1 MICSRGTNLET
12 EDINQFMRFARLLQ
26 PKQKSQSAWTPPP
39 ITAKGLSLTARRS
52 CSCGAPVYFS
62 ATGPL
67 RAQDKSKR
75 KKEFGRGQTGNRNEK
90 VKPPAELDPAPDHR
104 TIGTAQSLFT
114 THTSSPG
121 APFFQPDGT
130 HIFNKLTAFLR
141 AQYPAFGFREVL
153 TPTMYKQSLW
163 EQSGHWANYKDDMF
177 TVTRSSSHKPE
188 AVPVEFSDGRMQPKK
203 YVNEDTEPEE
213 FGLKP
218 MNCPGHCLL
227 FQSQRRSYRDLPIRY
242 ADFSPLHRNEISGAL
257 SGLTRVRR
265 FHQDDGH
272 IFCRP
277 SQVKSEISKSL
288 DFVRLVYQTLGFQD
302 YALVLSTRPKKDY
315 IGTLDEWNRAE
326 DQLKEALDASKKLW
340 STNPGDGAFYGPK
353 IDVIVRDSD
362 GKKHQTATIQ
372 LDFQLPK
379 RFSLGYEAPAPELEA
394 KGEPTTNSV
403 SRQTMGTV
411 TPVMIHRA
419 VLGSLERF
427 MALLLEHHNG
437 QLPFWLSP
445 RQVIILTVTDNSP
458 VIQFAKNLKDSLS
471 NTAEDNLPK
480 QIHCRTYT
488 VDVDD
493 SGDSISQKIVR
504 AKNKKYN
511 MICVVGERNIA
522 GTKKEGEWPTLDVD
536 VTAQPNQRK
545 TWDAIEKIRPGSQAP
560 VQKDRGVGSKFRKM
574 SPGVR
579 LRVDQCKKLM
589 RTLSEEYL

>member
-1 MICSRGTNLET
+1 
-12 EDINQFMRFARLLQ
+12 MRPARLLQ
-26 PKQKSQSAWTPPP
+26 QFQSTCTPPL
-39 ITAKGLSLTARRS
+39 ISAKGLSLTACRS
-52 CSCGAPVYFS
+52 CSCGAPVNFS

-67 RAQDKSKR
+67 RAQSEPKR
-75 KKEFGRGQTGNRNEK
+75 KSTSGRGQTGHRHEK
-90 VKPPAELDPAPDHR
+90 VQTHADVDPPSDHR

-114 THTSSPG
+114 THLSSPG

-177 TVTRSSSHKPE
+177 TVNGNSPHKPE
-188 AVPVEFSDGRMQPKK
+188 AAPVEFSDGRTQPKK
-203 YVNEDTEPEE
+203 NVNEAAEPEE

-277 SQVKSEISKSL
+277 NQVKDEISKSL
-288 DFVRLVYQTLGFQD
+288 DFVRLVYKTLGFEG
-302 YALVLSTRPKKDY
+302 YALVLSTRPENDY

-326 DQLKEALDASKKLW
+326 DQLKEALDASGKPW
-340 STNPGDGAFYGPK
+340 RMNDGDGAFYGPK
-353 IDVIVRDSD
+353 IDVIVQDSD

-379 RFSLGYEAPAPELEA
+379 RFMLGYEAPAPELEA
-394 KGEPTTNSV
+394 QGEPTLDAI
-403 SRQTMGTV
+403 SRQKIGTA

-427 MALLLEHHNG
+427 MALLLEHHRG

-445 RQVIILTVTDNSP
+445 RQVIILTVTDNFS
-458 VIQFAKNLKDSLS
+458 VIEY
-471 NTAEDNLPK
+471 AEDLKNTFSNRAGDDLPK
-480 QIHCRTYT
+480 QIHRPTYI

-493 SGDSISQKIVR
+493 SGDSISHKIVR
-504 AKNKKYN
+504 AKKKKYN
-511 MICVVGERNIA
+511 MICIVGARNFA
-522 GTKKEGEWPTLDVD
+522 GENTEGDWPTVDVD
-536 VTAQPNQRK
+536 VAAQPNQRK
-545 TWDAIEKIRPGSQAP
+545 TWDAIERIKPGSQAP
-560 VQKDRGVGSKFRKM
+560 LHKDRGVGANFRKL

-579 LRVDQCKKLM
+579 LRVDQCKKLI
-589 RTLSEEYL
+589 RILSEEYL

>member
-1 MICSRGTNLET
+1 
-12 EDINQFMRFARLLQ
+12 MRPTRLLRPIQ
-26 PKQKSQSAWTPPP
+26 ISQLTWTCLP
-39 ITAKGLSLTARRS
+39 ISVKGLSLTARHS
-52 CSCGAPVYFS
+52 CSCGALVHFS
-62 ATGPL
+62 ATVPL
-67 RAQDKSKR
+67 RAQNESKR
-75 KKEFGRGQTGNRNEK
+75 KSPTAQGERGHRLQK
-90 VKPPAELDPAPDHR
+90 VETYAEVDPASDHR

-141 AQYPAFGFREVL
+141 AQYPAFGFCEVL
-153 TPTMYKQSLW
+153 TPTMYKQHLW
-163 EQSGHWANYKDDMF
+163 KQSGHWANYKDNMF
-177 TVTRSSSHKPE
+177 MVTGSSSHKPE
-188 AVPVEFSDGRMQPKK
+188 AAPVEFSDGQMQPKK
-203 YVNEDTEPEE
+203 KLIDVREPEE

-277 SQVKSEISKSL
+277 SQVKNEISKSL
-288 DFVRLVYQTLGFQD
+288 DFVRLVYQTLGLED
-302 YALVLSTRPKKDY
+302 YALVLSTRPERDY

-326 DQLKEALDASKKLW
+326 DQLKEALGASGKLW
-340 STNPGDGAFYGPK
+340 RTNVGDGAFYGPK

-362 GKKHQTATIQ
+362 GKNHQTATIQ

-379 RFSLGYEAPAPELEA
+379 RFMLGYEAPAPDLEA
-394 KGEPTTNSV
+394 KGETKLDPI
-403 SRQTMGTV
+403 SRQKMGSV

-427 MALLLEHHNG
+427 MAILLEHHKG

-445 RQVIILTVTDNSP
+445 RQVIILTVTDHVP
-458 VIQFAKNLKDSLS
+458 VKQHAKELKDTLS
-471 NTAEDNLPK
+471 NTAGDSMPK
-480 QIHCRTYT
+480 QIHHPTYI

-504 AKNKKYN
+504 ARKKKYN
-511 MICVVGERNIA
+511 LVCVVGARNFV
-522 GTKKEGEWPTLDVD
+522 GEQMGGNSATLDVN

-545 TWDAIEKIRPGSQAP
+545 TWDAIEKIKPGSQAP
-560 VQKDRGVGSKFRKM
+560 VQKDRGVGANLRNMGS
-574 SPGVR
+574 SVR
-579 LRVDQCKKLM
+579 LRTDQCKQLIK
-589 RTLSEEYL
+589 TLSEEYL